1 MDNCEEIVFKCKGI
15 PITNPRE
22 ILNRSVAEAQSP
34 GLSTVLIAYFNG
46 QKQQFIGKELKVLAK
61 D

>member
-34 GLSTVLIAYFNG
+34 GLSTVLVAYFNG
-46 QKQQFIGKELKVLAK
+46 QVWLCPNLSFVMN
-61 D
+61 

>member
-34 GLSTVLIAYFNG
+34 GSTVLIAYFNG